1 MANKGKGGEL
11 KNMSAS
17 SAAELTPNANQKI
30 VQYLNDALAMENAS
44 EERLES
50 RLQESIV
57 EDTRVQL
64 QNHLE
69 ETRNQ
74 KDRLKQIIASHGG
87 EPTVTKAELPM
98 LKPNTVDLVRSDLTS
113 RSSSSSSSTTSNSPS
128 GAGSTQSQANP
139 SVKSIVKETDDVR
152 LAPEKELVQTERD
165 AIIEHAEVVKYKML
179 MEIAKKVG
187 AMDAIPVIDQNL
199 KEEEQMANWIIVN
212 TPNLLSRIWAQ
223 IEVSAGARTV
233 PEA

>member
-1 MANKGKGGEL
+1 
-11 KNMSAS
+11 MSAS

-50 RLQESIV
+50 RLHESIV
-57 EDTRVQL
+57 EDTRIQL

-98 LKPNTVDLVRSDLTS
+98 LKPNTIDLVRSDLTS
-113 RSSSSSSSTTSNSPS
+113 RSSSSSTASNSPS
-128 GAGSTQSQANP
+128 NAESTQSQANP

-152 LAPEKELVQTERD
+152 LAPEKELIQTERD

-212 TPNLLSRIWAQ
+212 TPNLLRRIWAQ